1 MQKDPLLSA
10 AMNLAKTTFSLTQ
23 FALPST
29 YSIYRRIANL
39 VLAVLGLLIC
49 VNLWLLSTDQAQNW
63 HDKQANQLGR
73 SLSQQGAMVLAEY
86 VLNKDTNKITQQLE
100 FLLADENV
108 VGAALFNHRG
118 QLVDSVGN
126 SAMLVA
132 NYRLKQNMPLIFVAE
147 ITHQD
152 QIYGYLRLAL
162 DEAKVMQYHQEY
174 QHQVYQQILVLMLL
188 ALVVGILV
196 ARAFY
201 KFRARYYAKHSERMR
216 QLQSADSFKPSK

>member
-1 MQKDPLLSA
+1 
-10 AMNLAKTTFSLTQ
+10 MNLAKTTFSFTQLT
-23 FALPST
+23 LPST

-73 SLSQQGAMVLAEY
+73 SLSQQGAMVLTEY
-86 VLNKDTNKITQQLE
+86 VRNKDTNKITRQLE
-100 FLLADENV
+100 YLLADDNV
-108 VGAALFNHRG
+108 VGAALFDHRG
-118 QLVDSVGN
+118 QLIDSVGN

-132 NYRLKQNMPLIFVAE
+132 NYRLKQTMPLIFIAE
-147 ITHQD
+147 ITTQE

-162 DEAKVMQYHQEY
+162 DEEKVMQYHQEY
-174 QHQVYQQILVLMLL
+174 QQQVFQQILVLMLL
-188 ALVVGILV
+188 AGVVGILV

-201 KFRARYYAKHSERMR
+201 KFRARYYQKHSERMR
-216 QLQSADSFKPSK
+216 QLQSADGAKPSK

>member
-1 MQKDPLLSA
+1 
-10 AMNLAKTTFSLTQ
+10 MNLTKTTFSLSQLT
-23 FALPST
+23 LPSR
-29 YSIYRRIANL
+29 YSIYKRIANL
-39 VLAVLGLLIC
+39 VLAILGLIIC

-86 VLNKDTNKITQQLE
+86 VQNKDSSKITQQLE
-100 FLLADENV
+100 YLLADDNV

-118 QLVDSVGN
+118 QLLDSAGS
-126 SAMLVA
+126 SALLLT

-147 ITHQD
+147 ITQQE

-162 DEAKVMQYHQEY
+162 DEEKVMQYHQQY
-174 QHQVYQQILVLMLL
+174 QQQLYQQILVLMLL
-188 ALVVGILV
+188 AGVSGILV

-201 KFRARYYAKHSERMR
+201 KFRARYYQKHAERMR
-216 QLQSADSFKPSK
+216 QQQSSS

>member
-1 MQKDPLLSA
+1 
-10 AMNLAKTTFSLTQ
+10 MNLAKTTFSFTQLT
-23 FALPST
+23 LPST

-73 SLSQQGAMVLAEY
+73 SLSQQGAMVLTEY
-86 VLNKDTNKITQQLE
+86 VRNKDTSKITRQLE
-100 FLLADENV
+100 YLLADDNV
-108 VGAALFNHRG
+108 VGAALFDHRG
-118 QLVDSVGN
+118 QLIDSVGN

-132 NYRLKQNMPLIFVAE
+132 NYRLKQTMPLIFIAE
-147 ITHQD
+147 ITTQE

-162 DEAKVMQYHQEY
+162 DEEKVMQYHQEY
-174 QHQVYQQILVLMLL
+174 QQQVFQQILVLMLL
-188 ALVVGILV
+188 AGVVGILV

-201 KFRARYYAKHSERMR
+201 KFRARYYQKHSERMR
-216 QLQSADSFKPSK
+216 QLQSADGAKPSK